1 MKQVIKLEDKT
12 IVLIYKDID
21 DDIDVDQL
29 LQIDYTNIYGELLTN
44 SVILNKIGLLR
55 ADAQA
60 SYDLMK
66 MNVNIFE
73 AKIRRQLRREAL
85 INGGKVKIED
95 EGSIKLTES
104 SLDEI
109 VDGNS
114 KLQVLRKQLIEAKKD
129 LEYMDSL
136 FWSLKSK
143 DQKLNLLVPKVTPQ
157 ELYDELIEGTI
168 NTITIKKIK

>member
-44 SVILNKIGLLR
+44 SVILNKIGLLK
-55 ADAQA
+55 ADTQA

-109 VDGNS
+109 VDGNT

>member
-44 SVILNKIGLLR
+44 SVILNKIGLLK

-109 VDGNS
+109 VDGNT

>member
-12 IVLIYKDID
+12 VVLIYQDLD

-29 LQIDYTNIYGELLTN
+29 LQIDYTNIYGEILTN
-44 SVILNKIGLLR
+44 SVILNKVGMLR
-55 ADAQA
+55 ADTQA
-60 SYDLMK
+60 LYDLMK
-66 MNVNIFE
+66 MNANIFE
-73 AKIRRQLRREAL
+73 ANLRKKYRREAL
-85 INGGKVKIED
+85 LNGGKVRLED

-109 VDGNS
+109 VSGDL
-114 KLQVLRKQLIEAKKD
+114 KLQSLKKQLIESKKD

-168 NTITIKKIK
+168 NTITIKKM